1 LIKNE
6 VAGQEEKSTRGPT
19 DMKKFWAKHGPN
31 NKVQLQFNHLGQPCG
46 VKTSKLSNFMSS
58 LVKGKDVSLGANT
71 WRDVP
76 DCEKNKLWLTLKVT
90 IMIGIHS
97 FMCNFIRQYSCVKGN
112 CSNLLLVRLTST
124 FLKKTSTG

>member
-1 LIKNE
+1 
-6 VAGQEEKSTRGPT
+6 
-19 DMKKFWAKHGPN
+19 
-31 NKVQLQFNHLGQPCG
+31 
-46 VKTSKLSNFMSS
+46 MSS

-76 DCEKNKLWLTLKVT
+76 DCEKNKLWMTLKVT
-90 IMIGIHS
+90 VIIGIHS